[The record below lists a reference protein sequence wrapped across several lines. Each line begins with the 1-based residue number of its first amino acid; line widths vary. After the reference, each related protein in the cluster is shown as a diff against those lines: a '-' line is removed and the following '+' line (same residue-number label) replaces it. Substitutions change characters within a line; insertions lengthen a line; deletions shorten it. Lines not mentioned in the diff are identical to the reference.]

1 MLLWRALSL
10 GISTSSSM
18 LSLSLVIAAYIDP
31 NTGGMLFQ
39 ILAVL
44 FGVISG
50 ALLLFSGKIKG
61 IYYQIRRRIR
71 DSSLE
76 PKVEIELDNQLE
88 DKTN

>member
-1 MLLWRALSL
+1 MTILNVLSL
-10 GISTSSSM
+10 GIRAGSSVM
-18 LSLSLVIAAYIDP
+18 GMKFIIPAYIDP

-61 IYYQIRRRIR
+61 FYYRMRRRTQDE
-71 DSSLE
+71 DSE
-76 PKVEIELDNQLE
+76 NADVPDDQEDN
-88 DKTN
+88 D